1 MVIILPVILILP
13 APEIFLELRSKL
25 PPNCGEA
32 STTKLLIPLPPAAA
46 AIDADTFAIS
56 GKVNTPVASKVPLII

>member
-1 MVIILPVILILP
+1 MLIVP

-56 GKVNTPVASKVPLII
+56 GK